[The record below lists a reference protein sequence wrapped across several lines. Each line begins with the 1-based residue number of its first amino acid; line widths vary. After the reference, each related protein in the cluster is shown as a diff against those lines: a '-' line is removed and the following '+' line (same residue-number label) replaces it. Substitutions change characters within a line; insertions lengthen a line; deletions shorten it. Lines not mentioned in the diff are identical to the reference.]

1 MKIYEV
7 KTNEKEV
14 GFIAPSNVRGN
25 LLLHLMTAAL
35 VFAALICTFPAAAH
49 AAEGKRMSYKTVK
62 IDGLDIFYREA
73 GSPKNPTVLLLH
85 GFPTSSRMYRN
96 LMPLLAERYHVVAP
110 DYPGFGL
117 SSAPPVDKYE
127 YTFENLTNLIDKFT
141 QQLKL
146 DRYSIYLQ
154 DYGGPIGFRLAV
166 KHPERVQALI
176 VQNGNAY
183 EEGLREFWNPIKAYW
198 KDRTDENAAP
208 LKKIFTAEATKWQY
222 VNGTRNIENLDPDM
236 WTTDQLLMDRP
247 GNKDIQLQ
255 LFYSYGSNPPIYPKF
270 QEFFRKYQPPTL
282 IVWGKNDLIFPPEGA
297 EPYKRDLKNIE
308 FHLLDTG
315 HFALEEDCDQ
325 IAAYMN
331 KFLDKNVKR

>member
-1 MKIYEV
+1 MIIAKEN
-7 KTNEKEV
+7 TNERIT
-14 GFIAPSNVRGN
+14 GFIVSRLVKINGFSYLFAG
-25 LLLHLMTAAL
+25 AL
-35 VFAALICTFPAAAH
+35 FCAALIGALPVN
-49 AAEGKRMSYKTVK
+49 SYAQENKQVTYRTVK

-96 LMPLLAERYHVVAP
+96 LMPLLAARYHVVAP

-141 QQLKL
+141 QSLKI

-154 DYGGPIGFRLAV
+154 DYGGPIGFRLAI

-183 EEGLREFWNPIKAYW
+183 DEGLREFWNPIKAYW
-198 KDRTDENAAP
+198 KDRSDENAAP
-208 LKKIFTAEATKWQY
+208 IKKIFTAEGTKWQY
-222 VNGTRNIENLDPDM
+222 TNGVRNIENLDPDM

-255 LFYSYGSNPPIYPKF
+255 LFYSYGSNPPLYPQF

-282 IVWGKNDLIFPPEGA
+282 VVWGKNDFIFPPEGA

-315 HFALEEDCDQ
+315 HFALEEDGDV

-331 KFLDKNVKR
+331 KFLDKQVKR